1 MNKIK
6 YLIRQRRKHSKPSS
20 ALILNE
26 TFSNKTCLC
35 SKLYDIPCS
44 TDSLIIKQLLKHY
57 SFYLLA
63 RLLLSNPPQVWIVL
77 SSFWQGRPSCAAY
90 FTHWPFFRYL
100 PNIMTSFMPSNKWN
114 WFQLHQTI
122 QFIFCF
128 FICNLKMTFICMSK
142 EVL

>member
-90 FTHWPFFRYL
+90 FTHWPFFSISSKYCDVFYAFEISEIGFNCIKL
-100 PNIMTSFMPSNKWN
+100 SNSFFAFSYA
-114 WFQLHQTI
+114 T
-122 QFIFCF
+122 
-128 FICNLKMTFICMSK
+128 
-142 EVL
+142 